1 MSFDSTSS
9 KKIMKTIKGDEGND
23 EMDNSKYSSIP
34 LNVSSI
40 VNHKIT
46 NVACGSNFVIL
57 LDENGYCHSF
67 GNGDEGVL
75 GLGDGDDRS
84 KPTLIESIS
93 NIVDIKCG
101 GRHVLAKSKNNGV
114 LYSWGSDTYGQLGLG
129 AGSDDDDDDN
139 DDDDDGL
146 VLDKLVNLKE

>member
-1 MSFDSTSS
+1 MNLNKNLVLDLAKATERGAYGASLL
-9 KKIMKTIKGDEGND
+9 KGKGDKTKISLRPERALINPND
-23 EMDNSKYSSIP
+23 KMDNIKYSSIP

-101 GRHVLAKSKNNGV
+101 GRHVLAKSKNKPV
-114 LYSWGSDTYGQLGLG
+114 LILYFSFR
-129 AGSDDDDDDN
+129 
-139 DDDDDGL
+139 L
-146 VLDKLVNLKE
+146 VP